1 MDEYMPYITTIICSM
16 LSGFASYIA
25 SRKQNKADL
34 EKLEK
39 QHKSDLEKLEKQH
52 ELDIEKERE
61 LFKME
66 KEKMELE
73 HKHQL
78 ELNQK
83 DMENQLGANLTNT
96 LITEAM
102 KMPEVRR
109 QFTQGIK
116 NNGKK
121 HK

>member
-39 QHKSDLEKLEKQH
+39 QHK
-52 ELDIEKERE
+52 LDIEKERE

-78 ELNQK
+78 ELSQK